1 MEIDEM
7 IADAKAEEQVTQ
19 NAAKAEDREKD
30 FRDTLRNRLK
40 EALTPKDDEK
50 VTIRLDEYT
59 VLTHKAMDL
68 DRLLNAIVS
77 CMELNYN
84 KSGLRVYYDNRIIE
98 TFRALYPEVY
108 ESIYE
113 LELEKDKREQEK
125 GDD

>member
-7 IADAKAEEQVTQ
+7 IADAKAEEKV
-19 NAAKAEDREKD
+19 KAEQEKDTNND

-68 DRLLNAIVS
+68 DRLLKAIVD

-84 KSGLRVYYDNRIIE
+84 KTGLRVYYDNRIIE

>member
-7 IADAKAEEQVTQ
+7 IADAKAEEKV
-19 NAAKAEDREKD
+19 KAEQEKDTNND

-84 KSGLRVYYDNRIIE
+84 KNGLRVYYDNRIIE

>member
-7 IADAKAEEQVTQ
+7 IADAKAEEKV
-19 NAAKAEDREKD
+19 KAEQEKDTNND